1 MDGVID
7 VLVRHGYLVV
17 FGWVLADQ
25 IGLPLPAVPFL
36 LAAGALAG
44 NGRLS
49 LALILAAAALASLA
63 SDTVWYWIG
72 RVGGGRVLRWLCRIF
87 LEPDSCVRRTE
98 NLFARHGTRSLL
110 IAKFVPGLS
119 TVAPPLAGIFG
130 VGVAR
135 FVLYGG
141 AGALLWTGIWSGV
154 GYLAGEALEPVV
166 GRAERLGAWLVATV
180 IVVVV
185 GYVAL
190 KFIQRQRVSRRLRV
204 ARISPD
210 MLKQKLDA
218 GEPLVVV
225 DLRAALDVEADPYT
239 IPGALRITAEEIE
252 ERHREIPRDHD
263 IVLYCT

>member
-1 MDGVID
+1 
-7 VLVRHGYLVV
+7 
-17 FGWVLADQ
+17 
-25 IGLPLPAVPFL
+25 
-36 LAAGALAG
+36 
-44 NGRLS
+44 
-49 LALILAAAALASLA
+49 
-63 SDTVWYWIG
+63 
-72 RVGGGRVLRWLCRIF
+72 
-87 LEPDSCVRRTE
+87 
-98 NLFARHGTRSLL
+98 
-110 IAKFVPGLS
+110 
-119 TVAPPLAGIFG
+119 
-130 VGVAR
+130 
-135 FVLYGG
+135 
-141 AGALLWTGIWSGV
+141 
-154 GYLAGEALEPVV
+154 
-166 GRAERLGAWLVATV
+166 V